1 MRTHLSDEHVARRGS
16 VGWGAV
22 SQARDGEDGLR
33 VERRDSLGEEDGDGI
48 SRWLSFGECCC
59 EEIILRSLLA
69 PGLPGKPSSQH
80 YFRTKAMLHK
90 VIFDSVIKTTATL
103 HIAKFASP
111 FKSKSGSIHH

>member
-69 PGLPGKPSSQH
+69 PWLPNCPSRVANPEGNAKRVHLSTEQPP
-80 YFRTKAMLHK
+80 RDALK
-90 VIFDSVIKTTATL
+90 VGFLGDRL
-103 HIAKFASP
+103 SP
-111 FKSKSGSIHH
+111 